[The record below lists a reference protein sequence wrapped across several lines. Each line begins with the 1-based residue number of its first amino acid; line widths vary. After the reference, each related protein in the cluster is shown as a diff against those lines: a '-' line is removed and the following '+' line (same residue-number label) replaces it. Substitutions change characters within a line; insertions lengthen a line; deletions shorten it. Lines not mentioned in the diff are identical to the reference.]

1 MEDVSNV
8 MCIILDFKNNINNA
22 PLSRFAIARAFY
34 SCCNN
39 NHLFIHLLL
48 NIITVSRAGNDVA
61 NKKNQRIKKTHKDR
75 VIVIEKVSDT
85 CEINGEIERNN
96 ESEWIGKRN
105 ESSAFL

>member
-1 MEDVSNV
+1 
-8 MCIILDFKNNINNA
+8 
-22 PLSRFAIARAFY
+22 
-34 SCCNN
+34 
-39 NHLFIHLLL
+39 
-48 NIITVSRAGNDVA
+48 VA